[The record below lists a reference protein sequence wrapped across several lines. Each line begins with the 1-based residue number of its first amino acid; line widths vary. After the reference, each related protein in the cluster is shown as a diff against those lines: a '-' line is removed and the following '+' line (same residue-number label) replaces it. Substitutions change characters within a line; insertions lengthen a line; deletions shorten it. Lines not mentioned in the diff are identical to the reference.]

1 MSKYHTAY
9 ECYELASKALH
20 EKNWKGVTVNLQL
33 LTRLLVNLEHVDGIY
48 RFGTMYTIGV
58 PDDVREAIDTYHEGL
73 QIARDPKRKAKLL
86 HERNAS
92 TPEASSGSKSCLS

>member
-33 LTRLLVNLEHVDGIY
+33 LTGLLVNLEHVDGIY
-48 RFGTMYTIGV
+48 RFGAMYTIGI
-58 PDDVREAIDTYHEGL
+58 PGEVRETVEAYHESL
-73 QIARDPKRKAKLL
+73 LIARDPNRKAKLL
-86 HERNAS
+86 HERNTK